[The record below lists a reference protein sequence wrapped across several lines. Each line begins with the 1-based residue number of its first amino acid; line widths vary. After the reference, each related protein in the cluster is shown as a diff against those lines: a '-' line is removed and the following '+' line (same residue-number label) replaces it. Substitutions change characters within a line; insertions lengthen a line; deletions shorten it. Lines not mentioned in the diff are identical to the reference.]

1 MWINGVVGSWV
12 VLRLFRKWVSENS
25 RIKAR
30 TKVSKKMSERLFVLL
45 LRSYMTAAGDEL
57 IV

>member
-30 TKVSKKMSERLFVLL
+30 TKVSKKMSERLCVLL
-45 LRSYMTAAGDEL
+45 LRSYMTAAGEKL